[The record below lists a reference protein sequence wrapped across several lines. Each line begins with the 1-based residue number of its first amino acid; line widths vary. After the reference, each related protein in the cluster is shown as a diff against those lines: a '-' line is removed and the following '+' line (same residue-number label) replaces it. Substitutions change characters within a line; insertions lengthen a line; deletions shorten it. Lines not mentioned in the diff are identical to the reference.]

1 MLNSLKNKKFVGED
15 EVLGPLCHIIN
26 MSFSTGVFP
35 RRLKSAYIK
44 AIYKKGE
51 EIEQKNPNI
60 FLFYQIL
67 VKFSRRLCLR
77 D

>member
-1 MLNSLKNKKFVGED
+1 MPVSVLK
-15 EVLGPLCHIIN
+15 EVKAQVTGPLCHIIN

-51 EIEQKNPNI
+51 IDEEKMLQTLLPSFIK
-60 FLFYQIL
+60 YW
-67 VKFSRRLCLR
+67 
-77 D
+77 